1 MRARTIRE
9 GTVGLMILVGFL
21 VFGGLLLW
29 VRDVRLGR
37 RTYNVIVEFQDAGGL
52 RLGSLVSYR
61 GVRVGRVIA
70 VRPSATRIE
79 VGVEFASRT
88 LVIPQPVVIE
98 ANETGLIGEVNLDI
112 MPLAVVPADLPALSP
127 VAPDCDS
134 TVIIC
139 QGDRLQGQIGVSFD
153 ALMRSTIRIADLFS
167 NPELYNNIEA
177 VTRNAAEAA
186 AGVTELSKDFSSLS
200 RSLQKELGA
209 FSASARSLG
218 NAAQEFGSTTQA
230 INALL
235 VANRSHITATLTS
248 LRQTSDQLR
257 LTVASLSP
265 IVDQVDQGELLK
277 NLETLS
283 ANAAQASVHLKDLSA
298 SLNDPN
304 NLLLIQ
310 QTLESAR
317 STFQNVQKITADLD
331 DLTGD
336 PTLRENLRRLI
347 NGLSNLV
354 SSAETL
360 HRQVQVAQ
368 SLEYSASVR
377 SRRISPGDSRQVAA
391 GESTPVQP
399 PVQPQGMSEA
409 RSRNVTPGESTPA
422 VPTSPPA
429 TSTTAPARPSPTL
442 APNGNAPGY
451 PVTAPSAP
459 DPPTVTA
466 GEAAASSQ

>member
-29 VRDVRLGR
+29 VRDIRLGR
-37 RTYNVIVEFQDAGGL
+37 RTYTIIVEFQDAGGVQ
-52 RLGSLVSYR
+52 LGSTVSYR
-61 GVRVGRVIA
+61 GVRVGRVIE

-79 VGVEFASRT
+79 VAVEFASKH
-88 LVIPQPVVIE
+88 LIIPQPVMIE

-112 MPLAVVPADLPALSP
+112 TPLAVVSDDLAALSP

-186 AGVTELSKDFSSLS
+186 AGVTDLSKDFSSLS

-218 NAAQEFGSTTQA
+218 HAAQEFGATTQE

-235 VANRSHITATLTS
+235 AANRNNITATLTS
-248 LRQTSDQLR
+248 LRLTSDQLR
-257 LTVASLSP
+257 LTVTNLNP
-265 IVDQVDQGELLK
+265 ILGQVEQSDLLK

-283 ANAAQASVHLKDLSA
+283 ANAAQASVNLRDLST
-298 SLNDPN
+298 SLNDPQT
-304 NLLLIQ
+304 LLLIQ
-310 QTLESAR
+310 QTLDSAR
-317 STFQNVQKITADLD
+317 STFQNVQKITSDLD

-336 PTLRENLRRLI
+336 PTLRQNLRRLI

-360 HRQVQVAQ
+360 HRQVQMAQ
-368 SLEYSASVR
+368 AIEVSATSR
-377 SRRISPGDSRQVAA
+377 SSA
-391 GESTPVQP
+391 G
-399 PVQPQGMSEA
+399 QPQGKA
-409 RSRNVTPGESTPA
+409 
-422 VPTSPPA
+422 
-429 TSTTAPARPSPTL
+429 
-442 APNGNAPGY
+442 
-451 PVTAPSAP
+451 
-459 DPPTVTA
+459 
-466 GEAAASSQ
+466 

>member
-21 VFGGLLLW
+21 AFGGLLLW
-29 VRDVRLGR
+29 VRDIRLGQ
-37 RTYNVIVEFQDAGGL
+37 RTYTIIVEFQDAGGV
-52 RLGSLVSYR
+52 RLGSTVSYR
-61 GVRVGRVIA
+61 GVRVGRVIG
-70 VRPSATRIE
+70 VRPTASHIE
-79 VGVEFASRT
+79 VVVEFTSRD
-88 LVIPQPVVIE
+88 LIIPQPVMIE

-112 MPLAVVPADLPALSP
+112 TPLAVVPDDLSALSP

-186 AGVTELSKDFSSLS
+186 AGVTDLSKDFSSLS

-218 NAAQEFGSTTQA
+218 YAAQEFGATTQE
-230 INALL
+230 INNLL
-235 VANRSHITATLTS
+235 AANRGNITATLTS
-248 LRQTSDQLR
+248 LRLTSDQLR
-257 LTVASLSP
+257 LTIASLNP
-265 IVDQVDQGELLK
+265 IIGQVEQSELLK

-283 ANAAQASVHLKDLSA
+283 ANAAQASVNLRDLST
-298 SLNDPN
+298 SLNDPQT
-304 NLLLIQ
+304 LLLIQ
-310 QTLESAR
+310 QTLDSAR
-317 STFQNVQKITADLD
+317 STFQNVQKITSDLD

-336 PTLRENLRRLI
+336 PTLRQNLRRLI

-360 HRQVQVAQ
+360 HRQVQMAQ
-368 SLEYSASVR
+368 AIEVSAAAR
-377 SRRISPGDSRQVAA
+377 SSRVPSPAKAA
-391 GESTPVQP
+391 P
-399 PVQPQGMSEA
+399 PVP
-409 RSRNVTPGESTPA
+409 VTP
-422 VPTSPPA
+422 
-429 TSTTAPARPSPTL
+429 TAPVAHSPDLAPADAAPPVAPSPSPE
-442 APNGNAPGY
+442 A
-451 PVTAPSAP
+451 TASHEDSAEAS
-459 DPPTVTA
+459 DRDTPPPQNPTEDTRP
-466 GEAAASSQ
+466 

>member
-29 VRDVRLGR
+29 VRDVRLGQ
-37 RTYNVIVEFQDAGGL
+37 RTYTIVVEFQDAGGV
-52 RLGSLVSYR
+52 RLGSNVSYR
-61 GVRVGRVIA
+61 GVRVGRVTQ
-70 VRPSATRIE
+70 VRPLADRIE
-79 VGVEFASRT
+79 VVVEFNSRN
-88 LVIPQPVVIE
+88 LIIPQPVVIE

-112 MPLAVVPADLPALSP
+112 SPLATVPPDLSTSGP

-134 TVIIC
+134 RVIIC

-186 AGVTELSKDFSSLS
+186 AGVTELSKNFSSLS

-218 NAAQEFGSTTQA
+218 NAAENFGTTTQE

-235 VANRSHITATLTS
+235 VANRSNITATLTS

-257 LTVASLSP
+257 LTIARLTP
-265 IVDQVDQGELLK
+265 IVGQVEQSELLN

-283 ANAAQASVHLKDLSA
+283 ANAAQASAHLKDLSA

-347 NGLSNLV
+347 NGLSRLV
-354 SSAETL
+354 SSTETL
-360 HRQVQVAQ
+360 YHQVQVAQ

-377 SRRISPGDSRQVAA
+377 SR
-391 GESTPVQP
+391 STATVGTAP
-399 PVQPQGMSEA
+399 PAM
-409 RSRNVTPGESTPA
+409 
-422 VPTSPPA
+422 PTS
-429 TSTTAPARPSPTL
+429 APL
-442 APNGNAPGY
+442 APESASPAP
-451 PVTAPSAP
+451 APSA
-459 DPPTVTA
+459 T
-466 GEAAASSQ
+466 G